1 MLCAD
6 CHIRPTLP
14 RRTRCL
20 ECMAGKM
27 PAPPKRAPYHPED
40 HAGKRARLRQAIEA
54 AIQSGAIVPGGRH
67 DRS

>member
-1 MLCAD
+1 MLCAE
-6 CHIRPTLP
+6 CGTRPVIF

-20 ECMAGKM
+20 ECMAGKPM
-27 PAPPKRAPYHPED
+27 RESHPRQYCRED